1 MRVLLAGS
9 AKTGNVWVEN
19 LLSHI
24 YDLKVLVPPF
34 VPERNIQSYTDF
46 IEQGLFEEK
55 SIFHQHFDFS
65 NELCDISDALPC
77 HIITVVRNPYDV
89 FTSLYF
95 YIQNFPTAFIAA
107 NNAGSIAIGKS
118 IDHPDVL
125 RFLEENFR
133 KQLMRSVSWM
143 QSGRALVVR
152 YEDMHRDAFGT
163 IGNLVEQI
171 EPAHESWIVR
181 AIELCSAAR
190 MRKRD
195 EWMEKHIRSAV
206 IGDWQ
211 NHLSNV
217 HLEIFRSSHAD
228 LVEILGYDVQ

>member
-1 MRVLLAGS
+1 MRILLAGS

-19 LLSHI
+19 ILSHT

-34 VPERNIQSYTDF
+34 VPERNIESYINF
-46 IEQGLFEEK
+46 IEQGFFEDN
-55 SIFHQHFDFS
+55 SIFHQHFDFCS
-65 NELCDISDALPC
+65 DLCDMSDALPC
-77 HIITVVRNPYDV
+77 HIITVIRNPYDV
-89 FTSLYF
+89 FVSLYF
-95 YIQNFPTAFIAA
+95 YIQKFSTAFISE
-107 NNAGSIAIGKS
+107 NNAGSVTIGKP

-133 KQLMRSVSWM
+133 KQLMRSVSWL

-152 YEDMHRDAFGT
+152 YEDMHRDALGT

-171 EPAHESWIVR
+171 ESADESRIVK
-181 AIELCSAAR
+181 AIESCSAAR
-190 MRKRD
+190 MRTRD

-206 IGDWQ
+206 MGDWQ